1 MLKTVASLEIFRNQF
16 WRREFVAIKQNLE
29 ELQYW
34 NIERALDGNL
44 KTMIAAISPL
54 LFLWLLFGFPEG
66 VPTNDVPIIFQDPGF
81 FISHGVLDNYFYS

>member
-54 LFLWLLFGFPEG
+54 LFL
-66 VPTNDVPIIFQDPGF
+66 
-81 FISHGVLDNYFYS
+81 